1 MELIS
6 IALVPQAQKHHAQL
20 ALLVLSPNNS
30 ALWAVSLMTLELAVQ
45 QASSAQKPQTMTL
58 FYVIQEL
65 ITLVQLERPKMTAQ
79 IAQQANGVL
88 QDQPAKPALAPAL
101 MALTVQQE
109 RSFLMSMDA
118 LLERPRLVLT
128 TQLSHLIARTA
139 L

>member
-1 MELIS
+1 
-6 IALVPQAQKHHAQL
+6 
-20 ALLVLSPNNS
+20 
-30 ALWAVSLMTLELAVQ
+30 MTLELAVQ

-79 IAQQANGVL
+79 TARQANGVV
-88 QDQPAKPALAPAL
+88 QDRPAKPALAPAL
-101 MALTVQQE
+101 MALTAQQE
-109 RSFLMSMDA
+109 RSNLMSMDA
-118 LLERPRLVLT
+118 LPARPQLVLA